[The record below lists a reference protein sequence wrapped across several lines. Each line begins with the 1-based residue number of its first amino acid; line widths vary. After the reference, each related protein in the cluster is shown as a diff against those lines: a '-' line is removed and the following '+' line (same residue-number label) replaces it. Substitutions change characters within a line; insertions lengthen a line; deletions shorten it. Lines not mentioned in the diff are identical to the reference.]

1 MPKYGVVTVDRLN
14 FREAANTS
22 ARIITVLTRGTI
34 LEILRDS
41 DSDWAQARV
50 DGTTTAGYVSKTYLH
65 LSDTKP
71 DVGNPTPSP
80 SPTPTVP
87 PAPTIP
93 PGTSTPAPSGRA
105 EVTVSSLN
113 IRSGP
118 GTNFDIVLSVGQG
131 TVLNVIE
138 KQGDWVKVRVGV
150 GEGYVAAKYVDL
162 TTRKAATGFLI
173 EQTDLL
179 SASLPP
185 TRPISTL
192 GLNSS
197 ELMIARTWNS
207 YGGLIGK
214 LAAQLSIP
222 VNAAVAVLAAE
233 SGGNAFDPSGRL
245 IIRFENHIFYQYWG
259 AAHQDGFNRYFT
271 FDGSSPAN
279 AWRGHLW
286 RPDENS
292 DWLPFH
298 GNQDAEWRVLT
309 LARALDDTAALSS
322 ISMGAPQIMGFNFKR
337 LGYDK
342 VQTMFYQFARSA
354 NAQILGLFDFVKGM
368 NASSPAIKAL
378 QRRDYLTFASSYNG
392 PANAATYSD
401 IIQRYVAAY
410 NRVIG

>member
-34 LEILRDS
+34 LEIVQDS
-41 DSDWAQARV
+41 DSDWARARV
-50 DGTTTAGYVSKTYLH
+50 DGTTTLGYVSKTYLR

-71 DVGNPTPSP
+71 DAASPSP
-80 SPTPTVP
+80 SPAPVPTVP

-93 PGTSTPAPSGRA
+93 PSTPTQPARA
-105 EVTVSSLN
+105 EVIATSLN

-118 GTNFDIVLSVGQG
+118 GTNYDIVMPVSQG

-138 KQGDWVKVRVGV
+138 QQGDWVKVRVGV
-150 GEGYVAAKYVDL
+150 GEGYVSAKYVDL
-162 TTRKAATGFLI
+162 TTRKAATSFLI
-173 EQTDLL
+173 EQSELL
-179 SASLPP
+179 SASLPAARQIG
-185 TRPISTL
+185 TI

-197 ELMIARTWNS
+197 ELMVARIWNS
-207 YGGLIGK
+207 YGALLGK

-222 VNAAVAVLAAE
+222 VNATVAVLAAE

-259 AAHQDGFNRYFT
+259 AARADVFNRYFT
-271 FDGSSPAN
+271 FDTSSPAN
-279 AWRGHLW
+279 GWRGHLW

-292 DWLPFH
+292 AWLPFH

-322 ISMGAPQIMGFNFKR
+322 ISMGAPQIMGFNYKR

-354 NAQILGLFDFVKGM
+354 NAQILGLFDFVRGM
-368 NASSPAIKAL
+368 DAASPAIKAL
-378 QRRDYLTFASSYNG
+378 RSRNYLTFASIYNG
-392 PANAATYSD
+392 PGNAATYSD
-401 IIQRYVAAY
+401 IIQRYVAAF
-410 NRVIG
+410 NRIIG

>member
-1 MPKYGVVTVDRLN
+1 MPRYGVVTVDRLN
-14 FREAANTS
+14 FREAANTA

-41 DSDWAQARV
+41 DSEWVQARV
-50 DGTTTAGYVSKTYLH
+50 DGTTTVGYVSKTYLR

-71 DVGNPTPSP
+71 DAANPAPTPSP
-80 SPTPTVP
+80 SPSVP
-87 PAPTIP
+87 PAPTVP
-93 PGTSTPAPSGRA
+93 PSTPAPSGRA
-105 EVTVSSLN
+105 EVTATSLN

-118 GTNFDIVLSVGQG
+118 GTNYDIVMPVSEG

-138 KQGDWVKVRVGV
+138 NQGDWVKVRVGV
-150 GEGYVAAKYVDL
+150 GEGYVAAKYVNL
-162 TTRKAATGFLI
+162 NTRKAATSFLI
-173 EQTDLL
+173 EQGELL

-185 TRPISTL
+185 ARQTGTI

-197 ELMIARTWNS
+197 ELMVARIWNS
-207 YGGLIGK
+207 YGGLLGK
-214 LAAQLSIP
+214 LAAKLSVP

-259 AAHQDGFNRYFT
+259 AAHRDVFNRYFT
-271 FDGSSPAN
+271 FDASSPAN
-279 AWRGHLW
+279 GWRGHLW

-292 DWLPFH
+292 GWLPFH

-322 ISMGAPQIMGFNFKR
+322 ISMGAPQVMGFNFKR

-354 NAQILGLFDFVKGM
+354 NAQILGLFDFVRGM
-368 NASSPAIKAL
+368 DAASPAIRAL
-378 QRRDYLTFASSYNG
+378 QRRDYRTFASIYNG
-392 PANAATYSD
+392 PGNAATYSD

-410 NRVIG
+410 NRIIG